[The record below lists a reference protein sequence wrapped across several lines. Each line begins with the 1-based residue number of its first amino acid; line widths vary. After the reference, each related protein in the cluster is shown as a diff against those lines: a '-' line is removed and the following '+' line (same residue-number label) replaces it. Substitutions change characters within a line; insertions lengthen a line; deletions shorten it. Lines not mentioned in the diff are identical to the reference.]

1 MSNVEDLNNLWVTI
15 NAQTGLV
22 NTEPVRPTRRRGSS
36 AYNST
41 TGDAN
46 DKLLAAKI
54 AAMNAARA
62 GHAGDGNGRKVT

>member
-1 MSNVEDLNNLWVTI
+1 M
-15 NAQTGLV
+15 
-22 NTEPVRPTRRRGSS
+22 VRLSA

-46 DKLLAAKI
+46 AKLLAAKI

-62 GHAGDGNGRKVT
+62 QATQGIGMGGR